1 MRLDEG
7 QEHEERRGRLQ
18 QESRAPEAVTR
29 NVHGQSLDDAR
40 ETFHAEWQ
48 AQIEQKREL
57 AKEAAAA
64 ALFFHQASRVIL
76 GGAASLGVLYGCLA
90 GLERRDLST
99 TLATSMAAALIAVL
113 LALLPALAAFGCAWL
128 LCTRAERLEQ
138 EAQELE
144 RS

>member
-1 MRLDEG
+1 MPLDQG
-7 QEHEERRGRLQ
+7 QEHEKGRGRLQ

-40 ETFHAEWQ
+40 ETFRAEWQ
-48 AQIEQKREL
+48 AQIERKREL
-57 AKEAAAA
+57 AREAASA

-76 GGAASLGVLYGCLA
+76 GGAASLGVLYGCRA
-90 GLERRDLST
+90 GLQRGDLST
-99 TLATSMAAALIAVL
+99 TLTTSVTAALIAVF
-113 LALLPALAAFGCAWL
+113 LALVPAFVAFGCAWL

>member
-1 MRLDEG
+1 MPQIRAQHDS
-7 QEHEERRGRLQ
+7 ERSARPIATGHV
-18 QESRAPEAVTR
+18 SRNA
-29 NVHGQSLDDAR
+29 HGQSLDDAR
-40 ETFHAEWQ
+40 EAFRAEWQ
-48 AQIEQKREL
+48 AKIERKREL

-76 GGAASLGVLYGCLA
+76 GGAASLGVVYGCLA

-99 TLATSMAAALIAVL
+99 TLTTSVTAALFAVF
-113 LALLPALAAFGCAWL
+113 LALIPALAAFGCAWL